1 MSKIEIKTM
10 PFDKTSIDCM
20 NGYYTDYPVVYFLNN
35 DTTVYI
41 GETVAVRNRM
51 RDHLNNS
58 ERKSLK
64 KMSLIIHEKF
74 NRSATYNIETKL
86 INYFLADE
94 RYKLQNKSQTVN
106 SVMRNY
112 YEKNS
117 LMRNCLRAYGMSF

>member
-1 MSKIEIKTM
+1 M
-10 PFDKTSIDCM
+10 PFDRSSRDRM

-58 ERKSLK
+58 ERKALK

-74 NRSATYNIETKL
+74 NRSATYNIETKM

-94 RYKLQNKSQTVN
+94 RYKFQNKSQTVN
-106 SVMRNY
+106 SLMHNY
-112 YEKNS
+112 YEKS
-117 LMRNCLRAYGMSF
+117 TLMRNCFSL